1 MQNLEPLAVTAA
13 AKMVGVKEKESE
25 NMINKSLMV
34 LAEQGICAFG
44 LFLASRSRDEDRN
57 AADNIHFA
65 MKGLLLETKLVT
77 DEKNHLVADFY
88 KEITTQR
95 KGEEELAA
103 LQRLLLTKQLMETTL
118 TYGRYQA
125 KARAKA

>member
-1 MQNLEPLAVTAA
+1 
-13 AKMVGVKEKESE
+13 
-25 NMINKSLMV
+25 
-34 LAEQGICAFG
+34 
-44 LFLASRSRDEDRN
+44 
-57 AADNIHFA
+57 
-65 MKGLLLETKLVT
+65 LLETNLVK
-77 DEKNHLVADFY
+77 DSFGKVDADFY